1 VSDSRNSS
9 WRWVLAIGLIAA
21 AVLRIAGLWT
31 ELWMDEIL
39 SVRLVEAVQSP
50 LGVFADIHSDNNHYL
65 NSLWLWA
72 VGSRAPGWLM
82 RLPPLV
88 LGVALVAVVYRITRA
103 RGRTEAAVTAALF
116 VVSYP
121 LIHYSSEAR
130 GYGYLVLLTL
140 LAYGAF
146 RRWSAG
152 GGWLAGATYAVVSAL
167 AFLAHLGFVTV
178 FVAFLLWSVL
188 EVLDSKE
195 NRARS
200 AGSHAAVHVL
210 PTVTLLV
217 LYLVDV
223 RFMTAAGGFAKLDP
237 MESLAGAAG
246 LVVGVAPGAVAVAVA
261 ACAWAAIAFGVRRR
275 YADSR
280 PETIFLVA
288 AIVLSLVSGAL
299 PGYGYPRYYLTA
311 LLFSLLFL
319 GHSIAAAMT
328 SERWKVLGIALLVM
342 VSAVN
347 LAQTLR
353 FASVGRGMYREAA
366 AYMAAD
372 AGFGPV
378 TVAGSHDMGSVL
390 ALDYYGAPPGGE
402 DVFEYYC
409 HVASTYGCSRARP
422 SSSRG
427 EDPPRFYLLASLSD
441 RFSPPEVLSVPDLDE
456 YRFVRSYPK
465 YGLSGVTWV
474 LYERSG
480 PQSAP

>member
-1 VSDSRNSS
+1 MSDSRNSS

-237 MESLAGAAG
+237 MESLAG
-246 LVVGVAPGAVAVAVA
+246 
-261 ACAWAAIAFGVRRR
+261 
-275 YADSR
+275 
-280 PETIFLVA
+280 LVA

>member
-237 MESLAGAAG
+237 MESLAG
-246 LVVGVAPGAVAVAVA
+246 
-261 ACAWAAIAFGVRRR
+261 
-275 YADSR
+275 
-280 PETIFLVA
+280 LVA